1 MLGWFVKP
9 ARNALVISVV
19 VLVVAPAVNFT
30 HVGGVGMQA
39 RQYLTAVSVT
49 ASNLYDSRIGGKFG
63 EPLTLLVLGA
73 GFLVL
78 ARRVK
83 RPRDASEKVA
93 ASTV

>member
-19 VLVVAPAVNFT
+19 VLVVAPAANLT
-30 HVGGVGMQA
+30 HVGGVGTQA
-39 RQYLTAVSVT
+39 RHLLTAVSTT
-49 ASNLYDSRIGGKFG
+49 ASSLYDSRIGGTFG

-83 RPRDASEKVA
+83 RPREASEKVA
-93 ASTV
+93 ASSV